1 MSKSFFA
8 PLAGVLLAALMGCGA
23 PEPQAITEPV
33 AAAADFE
40 RGPHNGR
47 LLRDGDFALEITIF
61 EDGVPPAFRVYPY
74 VGGAPIDPA
83 GVRLAM
89 AVSRLGGK
97 VDQFVFRAEEEFLSA
112 TSSVV
117 EPHSFD
123 VRVSAARG
131 NAASQWAYATYEGR
145 TTIAAAAADEA
156 GVKVEGAGPATME
169 ETIDLSGRIEIQPQ
183 ARVEIRATYPGPI
196 LEMAKLL
203 GQTVARGEVLAELRS
218 SDSLQTYRLT
228 APIAGT
234 IVERNANP
242 GDVAAGQAL
251 YVIADLRRLHADLFV
266 HPEDADRIRVG
277 QRVEIRN
284 LSGTR
289 RIVSTIETMLPS
301 TDPHTQALTAHVE
314 LPADGNWRPGMGIEG
329 LVTVGTYQVPLAV
342 RTPALQRFRDFTV
355 VYARYDNSYEV
366 RMLELGR
373 QTPEWTE
380 VLGGLDPGTPYV
392 TENAFL
398 IRADVEKSGA
408 THDH

>member
-1 MSKSFFA
+1 MSKNYFS
-8 PLAGVLLAALMGCGA
+8 PLAAVLLVALMGCGA
-23 PEPQAITEPV
+23 PEPQATTET
-33 AAAADFE
+33 AAAPADFE

-47 LLRDGDFALEITIF
+47 MLRDGDFALEITIF

-74 VGGAPIDPA
+74 VNGAPLDPA
-83 GVRLAM
+83 GLRLAM

-97 VDQFVFRAEEEFLSA
+97 IDQFTFRAENEFLSA

-131 NAASQWAYATYEGR
+131 GVASKWSYSTYEGR

-156 GVKVEGAGPATME
+156 GVKVEGAGPATML

-183 ARVEIRATYPGPI
+183 ARVEIRGTYPGPI
-196 LEMAKLL
+196 LEMTKLL
-203 GQTVARGEVLAELRS
+203 GQAVARGDVLAEIRS
-218 SDSLQTYRLT
+218 SDSLQTYRVT
-228 APIAGT
+228 APMAGT
-234 IVERNANP
+234 VIERNANP
-242 GDVAAGQAL
+242 GGVAAGQAL

-284 LSGTR
+284 LSGSR
-289 RIVSTIETMLPS
+289 RIVSEIETMLPA
-301 TDPHTQALTAHVE
+301 TDPHTQVLTAHVE
-314 LPADGNWRPGMGIEG
+314 LPADGNWRPGMGVEG
-329 LVTVGTYQVPLAV
+329 LVTVGTYEVPLAV

-355 VYARYDNSYEV
+355 VYARYGNNYEV

-373 QTPEWTE
+373 QTPELTE
-380 VLGGLDPGTPYV
+380 VLGGLDPGTEYV

-398 IRADVEKSGA
+398 IRADVEKFGA